1 MNLKTNNEN
10 GRKIAVIIGLYL
22 IAKAILNIVL
32 SGGFALNDL
41 LLAAF
46 EALALYTGLM
56 YINYVVSVLL
66 LLTVVSHLKTNLSD
80 ISAHLI
86 YLIEAALD
94 VACVVLLLTRQDIKE
109 HFTNKWSEIGKS

>member
-1 MNLKTNNEN
+1 MKTNNES
-10 GRKIAVIIGLYL
+10 GRRIVAVIGLYL
-22 IAKAILNIVL
+22 IAKSILNMIL

-66 LLTVVSHLKTNLSD
+66 LLTVVSHIKTNLSD

-86 YLIEAALD
+86 YLIEATLD
-94 VACVVLLLTRQDIKE
+94 VLCVVLLLTKQNVKQ
-109 HFTNKWSEIGKS
+109 HFTNNWSEIGKS